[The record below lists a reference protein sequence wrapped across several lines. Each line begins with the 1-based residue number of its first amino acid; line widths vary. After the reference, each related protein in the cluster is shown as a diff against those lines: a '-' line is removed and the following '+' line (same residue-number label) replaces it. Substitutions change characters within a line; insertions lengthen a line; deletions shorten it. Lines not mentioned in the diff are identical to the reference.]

1 MTSPGINSID
11 GGLRLSN
18 AGETFLQNI
27 LDAAALELYTLPAKQ
42 FVTTGPAVFDCEQV
56 SVSLMRIN
64 TGLGLGRDGELVQ
77 GGPQCQFGWTVMADL
92 AIVRCA
98 PSPNV
103 KGVVTASK
111 LTAGTESVSKDI
123 YILMQAIESIAEYSI
138 GGLSASLVPEAP
150 EGAFVAATATIGVV
164 LL

>member
-1 MTSPGINSID
+1 
-11 GGLRLSN
+11 
-18 AGETFLQNI
+18 
-27 LDAAALELYTLPAKQ
+27 
-42 FVTTGPAVFDCEQV
+42 
-56 SVSLMRIN
+56 
-64 TGLGLGRDGELVQ
+64 
-77 GGPQCQFGWTVMADL
+77 MADL

-111 LTAGTESVSKDI
+111 LTTGTESVSKDI